1 MLNAPKQ
8 TTKSPVIILA
18 DSGLELT
25 THKGSK
31 PMNNIA
37 LNAHPAQTMSSREI
51 AELTVKEH
59 KNVKRDCEV
68 MFAELE
74 LDALSFEHI
83 YSDSMNRKQTEY
95 LLTYELVQTLIT
107 GYNIKLRHAV
117 IQRLNQLEA
126 KILQPIDP
134 MTALSDPNAL
144 RGLLLTY
151 SEKMISLESENQS
164 MRVDVQALERIS
176 KADGSLCITDAAK
189 SLGMGQRELHKWLS
203 AHDWIYK
210 RMGCAHW
217 LGYSDKEKSGYV
229 EHKVTEV
236 SRPDGTTKI
245 TEQVRIT
252 PKGLA
257 KLAKNFAAGDAA

>member
-1 MLNAPKQ
+1 MNMLAQPIVLAIDGMTIRTDEQGRFCLNDLHKASGAEGKNRPSIWLANQQTKDLIGEIEKAGIPAFDSKQ
-8 TTKSPVIILA
+8 QVGTFV
-18 DSGLELT
+18 
-25 THKGSK
+25 
-31 PMNNIA
+31 
-37 LNAHPAQTMSSREI
+37 
-51 AELTVKEH
+51 VKELVYSYAMWISPAFNL
-59 KNVKRDCEV
+59 KVIRT
-68 MFAELE
+68 F
-74 LDALSFEHI
+74 DAVVTGRI
-83 YSDSMNRKQTEY
+83 QT
-95 LLTYELVQTLIT
+95 
-107 GYNIKLRHAV
+107 
-117 IQRLNQLEA
+117 
-126 KILQPIDP
+126 IDP

-210 RMGCAHW
+210 RNGSSHW

-257 KLAKNFAAGDAA
+257 KLAKIFAAGDAA